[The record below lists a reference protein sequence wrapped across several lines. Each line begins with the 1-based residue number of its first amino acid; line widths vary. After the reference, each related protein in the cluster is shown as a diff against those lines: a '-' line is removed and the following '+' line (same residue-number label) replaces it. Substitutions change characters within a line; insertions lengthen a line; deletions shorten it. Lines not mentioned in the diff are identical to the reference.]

1 MNWRTIIPNKFLHC
15 CKGSRAH
22 KRFLNLGNPAK
33 GLRIPREFDF
43 ESQWYL
49 IIELPQEWGKRLGG
63 HKQNLVLTKT
73 QGKGAVAPQE
83 TKPDLPVSV
92 LESLVE
98 A

>member
-15 CKGSRAH
+15 CKSSRAH
-22 KRFLNLGNPAK
+22 KRFPNLGNPGK
-33 GLRIPREFDF
+33 RLKTPGEFDF

-49 IIELPQEWGKRLGG
+49 TAELPQDWGKRLGG
-63 HKQNLVLTKT
+63 HKQNLVPTKT

-83 TKPDLPVSV
+83 TEPDLPVSV
-92 LESLVE
+92 LESPAE